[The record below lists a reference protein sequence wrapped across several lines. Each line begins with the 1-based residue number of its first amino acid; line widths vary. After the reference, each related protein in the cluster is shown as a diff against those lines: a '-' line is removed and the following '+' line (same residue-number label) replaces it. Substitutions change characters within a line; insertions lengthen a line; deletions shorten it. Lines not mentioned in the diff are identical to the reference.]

1 MTTVQGILPQWN
13 TTLIKIREESGDPG
27 MVLPLTQLCMRPPW
41 NRQNFLSF
49 PFDCLFCN
57 CQRISQQDRKRHP
70 FSFWA
75 LANCQWT
82 IYGVTCIECWISAYH
97 LASLAEGKE
106 KSLNA
111 GGLILANDYRSGQ
124 HKEEKVRSIG
134 KAAIQSCSIQTGDD
148 PFSLKVGR
156 KR

>member
-1 MTTVQGILPQWN
+1 MTTVQGILPQQN

-27 MVLPLTQLCMRPPW
+27 MVLPLTQLCMRPPR

-75 LANCQWT
+75 LANCQWK
-82 IYGVTCIECWISAYH
+82 IWFEIRESW
-97 LASLAEGKE
+97 SL
-106 KSLNA
+106 
-111 GGLILANDYRSGQ
+111 LANCKILRWVDVGYKTTLPPQNEHENQSSKA
-124 HKEEKVRSIG
+124 HKSTIKKQCHKINNQ
-134 KAAIQSCSIQTGDD
+134 KNN
-148 PFSLKVGR
+148 LK
-156 KR
+156 